1 MWTPPPAGCTRLRTR
16 TRQAGRPRFCAESLG
31 IYWSVSSSCSLHF
44 IGSLQSRIVALLS
57 ERAFREKIC
66 LLSPHWLG
74 KKQINQLFTS
84 RGSGATTQQVSKRL
98 QSELMT
104 LMMSGDKVGL
114 KISLEYDVF
123 TKLFLFRRLK
133 RRKYGVSLSLFWT
146 DLFHVLT
153 FSPPRAFL
161 PSQMVITCC
170 PGLVRE
176 TTMIVKGNSFGKFQE
191 RWRVQWRVFMRG
203 WSTN

>member
-1 MWTPPPAGCTRLRTR
+1 MFQVVAACTV
-16 TRQAGRPRFCAESLG
+16 LG
-31 IYWSVSSSCSLHF
+31 HF
-44 IGSLQSRIVALLS
+44 NQGLLLYLS

-66 LLSPHWLG
+66 LLSPHWLV
-74 KKQINQLFTS
+74 KKQKNQHFTS

-114 KISLEYDVF
+114 KISWEYDFF
-123 TKLFLFRRLK
+123 TKLVCFTFRRLK